1 MNVANFATHSHFATV
16 GLGKELDYL
25 VENLSMLVSAG
36 MPVVSALGA
45 IAEETPSHRMKRILL
60 AMRTDIEG
68 GSALWATLEKSGLF
82 RAHVVSLVRIGEESG
97 RLVENLKVISIEEE
111 KDRLFRSKLRSAM
124 TYPIFVLVVTAV
136 VGIGIAW
143 FILPKLALVFSQLKI
158 TLPWITR
165 VLIGMGVF
173 LNTSG
178 WKVIPLAAALLATLF
193 YFVFFF
199 PKTKVIGQ
207 YLLFFIP
214 GVRQLVKEVETAR
227 FGYLLGTLLSAGMPV
242 TKSLD
247 SLAKATD
254 SIPYRK
260 LFLHLRDS
268 IEEGN
273 SFQKSFEMLRRGD
286 RRISR
291 PIQQLIVAAERSG
304 NLPETFLKIGSTYES
319 KADATTKNLAVIL
332 EPILL
337 VLVWLGVVGVALAV
351 ILPIY
356 SLVGGL
362 NQNESPTPPP
372 VEGGVTA
379 VSPESPQEAMPLET
393 QSVSMENVESKI
405 VPETVTVLLRVQK
418 TGTGYLNVRD
428 TPSVSGALV
437 GKVLPGDELSSSEER
452 DGWFSVVLPD
462 GKMGWVSGDYVK
474 TIRESLP

>member
-1 MNVANFATHSHFATV
+1 MI
-16 GLGKELDYL
+16 
-25 VENLSMLVSAG
+25 
-36 MPVVSALGA
+36 PVYQ
-45 IAEETPSHRMKRILL
+45 TP
-60 AMRTDIEG
+60 
-68 GSALWATLEKSGLF
+68 
-82 RAHVVSLVRIGEESG
+82 
-97 RLVENLKVISIEEE
+97 
-111 KDRLFRSKLRSAM
+111 
-124 TYPIFVLVVTAV
+124 YFVL
-136 VGIGIAW
+136 
-143 FILPKLALVFSQLKI
+143 
-158 TLPWITR
+158 
-165 VLIGMGVF
+165 
-173 LNTSG
+173 
-178 WKVIPLAAALLATLF
+178 
-193 YFVFFF
+193 
-199 PKTKVIGQ
+199 
-207 YLLFFIP
+207 
-214 GVRQLVKEVETAR
+214 
-227 FGYLLGTLLSAGMPV
+227 
-242 TKSLD
+242 
-247 SLAKATD
+247 
-254 SIPYRK
+254 
-260 LFLHLRDS
+260 
-268 IEEGN
+268 
-273 SFQKSFEMLRRGD
+273 RG
-286 RRISR
+286 
-291 PIQQLIVAAERSG
+291 L
-304 NLPETFLKIGSTYES
+304 YES

-462 GKMGWVSGDYVK
+462 GKTGWVSGDYVK